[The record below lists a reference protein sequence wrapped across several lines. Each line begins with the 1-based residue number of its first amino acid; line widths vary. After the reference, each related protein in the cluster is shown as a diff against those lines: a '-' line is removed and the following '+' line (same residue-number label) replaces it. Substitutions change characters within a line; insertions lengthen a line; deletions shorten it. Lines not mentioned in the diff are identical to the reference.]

1 MRALVIDDDPVADPG
16 EVLVEVRTAA
26 VNRRDLLVRDPPG
39 PAYWRSIL
47 GTTLGS
53 PRDFAALLD
62 AVEEG
67 GWRPVIDSVHP
78 LAQAD
83 EAHERLRRGEHTGKL
98 VLAPHG

>member
-1 MRALVIDDDPVADPG
+1 MT
-16 EVLVEVRTAA
+16 ESAA
-26 VNRRDLLVRDPPG
+26 PPLSHH
-39 PAYWRSIL
+39 R
-47 GTTLGS
+47 S